1 VDRAK
6 ALAVTQRMHETRT
19 VANEAIVAWYYF
31 YAHQLPKM
39 HPERSDVDLIRTVA
53 LWMELTDR
61 GGSPGFPYQYKSE
74 LRFPSISPSESSPP
88 NVTWP
93 LGVISAVSGIIA
105 LYFNWRVGLVLIVA
119 GPIIHFIGYKLA
131 GGPTNPN
138 LMKEGTTLYEKE
150 GKRVVEW
157 ATKQSEAQPRST

>member
-1 VDRAK
+1 MDRAR
-6 ALAVTQRMHETRT
+6 ALAVIQRMHETRT
-19 VANEAIVAWYYF
+19 VANEAIIAWYYF

-39 HPERSDVDLIRTVA
+39 HPERSDVDLMRTGA
-53 LWMELTDR
+53 LWMELTD
-61 GGSPGFPYQYKSE
+61 GGASYGFPYQYKSA

-88 NVTWP
+88 NVTWL
-93 LGVISAVSGIIA
+93 LGVICIVAGIIA
-105 LYFNWRVGLVLIVA
+105 LYFNWRVGLALIVA
-119 GPIIHFIGYKLA
+119 GPIIHFVGYKLV

-157 ATKQSEAQPRST
+157 TTKQSKAQSRTT